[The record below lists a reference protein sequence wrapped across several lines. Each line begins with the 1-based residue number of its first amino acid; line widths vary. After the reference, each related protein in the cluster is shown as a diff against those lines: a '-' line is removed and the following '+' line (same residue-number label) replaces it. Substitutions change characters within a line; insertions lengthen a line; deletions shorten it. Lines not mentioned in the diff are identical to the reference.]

1 MSFLEVK
8 DCNYWGRSWIKER
21 HYLLCRKGGRKNKKW
36 VPFEELNSDHAFC
49 MHWGA
54 RDFGQFPH
62 CYTFSTCNSFQGLLC
77 KEILKN
83 QYLGLTSKV
92 LWKYLI
98 LASTEN
104 ISVTNS
110 YLIQHSD
117 QFSVQLHAQSYAQNV
132 SREHSPGVDVAAQ
145 KLSKILN
152 LGNKYILPIINCVC

>member
-1 MSFLEVK
+1 M
-8 DCNYWGRSWIKER
+8 
-21 HYLLCRKGGRKNKKW
+21 
-36 VPFEELNSDHAFC
+36 
-49 MHWGA
+49 
-54 RDFGQFPH
+54 
-62 CYTFSTCNSFQGLLC
+62 
-77 KEILKN
+77 
-83 QYLGLTSKV
+83 

-152 LGNKYILPIINCVC
+152 LGNKYILPIISCVC